1 VLLPYVSAC
10 IPCDFG
16 QSNHPAKEQTP
27 IALYAQL
34 IEQLRQEIAALTTV
48 DAAKDAVFSRYERTR
63 SAFRDEIAR
72 LSTA

>member
-1 VLLPYVSAC
+1 MSLRAFAAISGNRT
-10 IPCDFG
+10 I
-16 QSNHPAKEQTP
+16 QRKSNP